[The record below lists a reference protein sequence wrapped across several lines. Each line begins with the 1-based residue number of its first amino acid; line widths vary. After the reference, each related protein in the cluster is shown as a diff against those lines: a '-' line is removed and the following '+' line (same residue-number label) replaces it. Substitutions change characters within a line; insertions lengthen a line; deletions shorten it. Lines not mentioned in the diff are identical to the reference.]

1 MKLFVFSLAWAFALL
16 ASSLAS
22 AATVELTFKV
32 QNKTIK
38 RLCHERVIVTVNRHL
53 PGPQIN
59 VREGDTVIV
68 HVFNEAP
75 YNITIHW

>member
-1 MKLFVFSLAWAFALL
+1 MSLANFCLL
-16 ASSLAS
+16 LNF
-22 AATVELTFKV
+22 VWIDIHILQFHVFQV

-38 RLCHERVIVTVNRHL
+38 RLCNERVIVAVNGQF
-53 PGPQIN
+53 PGPEIN

-68 HVFNEAP
+68 HVINESP